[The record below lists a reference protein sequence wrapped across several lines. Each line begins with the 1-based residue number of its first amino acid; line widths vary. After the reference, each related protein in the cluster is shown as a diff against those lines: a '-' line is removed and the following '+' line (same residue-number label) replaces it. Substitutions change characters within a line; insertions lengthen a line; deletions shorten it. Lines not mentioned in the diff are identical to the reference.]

1 MEHRVWTEIN
11 LDAIARNVRLIRKQ
25 AGAAH
30 VLVVVKADAYGHGA
44 VETARAVIEAGAS
57 FLGVGDSGEAIE
69 LRTAGVTS
77 PILVLGSLIPGEIEP
92 VITHDIAITVHSSQ
106 KIQMLAQIAQALKRR
121 PRVHLKIDTG
131 MGRLGAL
138 PSRAIELLTEIAAS
152 ESLELEGLSTHLAS
166 VDPESPRTREQM
178 ELFARIVK
186 EAEEKGIRIPYRHAE
201 NSLALFHGPEGTF
214 NLVRPGGAVYGI
226 LHGSPRENDC
236 GLEPALTLKSQ
247 VVFLKDVPEG
257 SAIGYA
263 GTFTTRRPTRIA
275 ILPIGYNDGYRFAL
289 GNRGQALVRGK
300 RAPVVGRVSM
310 DYTTVD
316 VTDIPDVTVGD
327 ETVLIGRQGEG
338 RIGANELAEAAGTI
352 PYEILCGLGKRVRRV
367 YQK

>member
-1 MEHRVWTEIN
+1 MEHRAWTEIN
-11 LDAIARNVRLIRKQ
+11 LAAIARNVRLIRKQ

-44 VETARAVIEAGAS
+44 VETARAVIDAGAA

-69 LRTAGVTS
+69 LRTAGITS

-92 VITHDIAITVHSSQ
+92 VITHDIAVTVHSSQ
-106 KIQMLAQIAQALKRR
+106 KIQTLAQIAKALKKR

-138 PSRAIELLTEIAAS
+138 PSRALELLTQIA
-152 ESLELEGLSTHLAS
+152 ESDALELEGISTHLAA
-166 VDPESPRTREQM
+166 VDADNPQTRQQI
-178 ELFARIVK
+178 ELFAQIIK
-186 EAEEKGIRIPYRHAE
+186 EAEERGIRIPYRHAE
-201 NSLALFHGPEGTF
+201 NSLALFHGPEGTL

-226 LHGSPRENDC
+226 LHGSPRENDT

-247 VVFLKDVPEG
+247 VVFLKDLPEG
-257 SAIGYA
+257 ASIGYA
-263 GTFTTRRPTRIA
+263 RTFTTARATRIA
-275 ILPIGYNDGYRFAL
+275 ILAIGYNDGYRFAL
-289 GNRGQALVRGK
+289 ANRGEVLIRGK
-300 RAPVVGRVSM
+300 RARVAGRVSM

-327 ETVLIGRQGEG
+327 EAVLIGRQESE
-338 RIGANELAEAAGTI
+338 RISAGELAVAAGTI

-367 YQK
+367 YLK